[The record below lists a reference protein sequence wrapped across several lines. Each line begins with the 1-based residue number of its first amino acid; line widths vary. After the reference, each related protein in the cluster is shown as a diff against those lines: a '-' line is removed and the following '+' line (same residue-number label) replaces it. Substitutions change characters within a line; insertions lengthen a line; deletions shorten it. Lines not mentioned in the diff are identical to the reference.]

1 MSYFIVPVCMF
12 PYGQFY
18 HNNNDYTLYL
28 LDYCDK
34 IHWNV
39 VMDQIKQYKKWK
51 LNTWWIKQF
60 KGALFSPLKLLF
72 TIADPL
78 IGQQNTSVIQ
88 VIVVIVNVIVYD
100 AECYH
105 KSTWNHFQS
114 LNIMLTNNLFVKK
127 IHCRP
132 SLHKWPKLYS
142 SVLKW
147 KQINKNIV
155 NKNKGFLLR

>member
-1 MSYFIVPVCMF
+1 MSYIIVPVCMF

-18 HNNNDYTLYL
+18 HNNNDYNLYL
-28 LDYCDK
+28 LDYCDN
-34 IHWNV
+34 INWNV
-39 VMDQIKQYKKWK
+39 VMDQIMQYKKCK
-51 LNTWWIKQF
+51 LNTWWIKQY

-88 VIVVIVNVIVYD
+88 DILNVLVYD

-127 IHCRP
+127 KIHCRP
-132 SLHKWPKLYS
+132 SLDKWPKLYS
-142 SVLKW
+142 SFLEW
-147 KQINKNIV
+147 KQINKNTV
-155 NKNKGFLLR
+155 NKNKGLLLR